1 MRLTRI
7 GGYGSVALMTTAA
20 FVIPAAEASPS
31 PERGGSPKVKVG
43 DDFYSPSK
51 LDLKSGADVKFK
63 WLSGNENK
71 HNVTLTKGPSGID
84 KKQYTSKTDKTG
96 VNFSPSFKK
105 SGNYD
110 FLCTIHP
117 EDMRLKVDVKK

>member
-1 MRLTRI
+1 MRLLTGTVVLI
-7 GGYGSVALMTTAA
+7 VLAA
-20 FVIPAAEASPS
+20 IAIPAAEASPQ
-31 PERGGSPKVKVG
+31 PERGGGAKVKVG

-51 LDLKSGADVKFK
+51 LNVKKGAEVKFK

-71 HNVTLTKGPSGID
+71 HNATLKSGPNGVD

-96 VNFSPSFKK
+96 VKFSPTFKK
-105 SGNYD
+105 GGTYD

-117 EDMRLKVDVKK
+117 DDMKLKVAVKR